1 MKVVEDEFYR
11 KIFQNSPDAVICVD
25 INGKIIKVNQKTID
39 IFLYSREELFGSSIE
54 LLIPDR
60 FKKGHSKS
68 LLLYF
73 KNPHTRPMGA
83 GLSIIGLRKDCSE
96 VELDISLN
104 LIDDFSIA
112 TIRDISVISGLK
124 KENEIN
130 SQMGALGIL
139 AAGMAHDIN
148 NPLAIINMT
157 LMLIKKNK
165 GDVVSQI
172 DTVENAVARIA
183 QIVQDLNN
191 YSKSCSS
198 DSELHKINLKEI
210 LEMSARL
217 TGPETKYTTTVELE
231 AEDSFIYGNTGK
243 LVQVIINLIIN
254 AKHALSNHDV
264 NKNLITLKSYDI
276 NYSYSVI
283 EVSDNGSGIPTA
295 IKNKIFDAFF
305 TTKSA
310 ASGTGLGLSLAKTTV
325 ESMEGQIDLV
335 SEKDKG
341 TTFTLKFP
349 RFK

>member
-1 MKVVEDEFYR
+1 MGSNPFYKKV
-11 KIFQNSPDAVICVD
+11 FQNNPDAIICVD
-25 INGKIIKVNQKTID
+25 INGKIIKVNQKVID

-60 FKKGHSKS
+60 FKKGHDKS
-68 LLLYF
+68 LLSYF
-73 KNPHTRPMGA
+73 KNPHARPMGA
-83 GLSIIGLRKDCSE
+83 GLNIMGLRKDCSE

-104 LIDDFSIA
+104 LIDDFAVA
-112 TIRDISVISGLK
+112 TIKDISVISGLK

-139 AAGMAHDIN
+139 AAGMAHDVN
-148 NPLAIINMT
+148 NPLTIINMT
-157 LMLIKKNK
+157 LMLIKKNR
-165 GDVVSQI
+165 GDVVSHI
-172 DTVENAVARIA
+172 DQVETAVARIA

-198 DSELHKINLKEI
+198 DSEFKKINLKEVV
-210 LEMSARL
+210 EMSARL
-217 TGPETKYTTTVELE
+217 TTPETKHTTKVELE
-231 AEDSFIYGNTGK
+231 TEDSFIYGNTGK

-254 AKHALSNHDV
+254 AKHALSSNDM
-264 NKNLITLKSYDI
+264 NKNLITLKSYDV
-276 NYSYSVI
+276 NDSYSVI
-283 EVSDNGSGIPTA
+283 EVSDNGSGIPPA
-295 IKNKIFDAFF
+295 IKNKIFEAFF

-310 ASGTGLGLSLAKTTV
+310 ASGTGLGLSLAKITV